1 MRHTTPTNSCGVD
14 HATFPR
20 SVDALRRTGEG
31 RVAGSRPAARN
42 GDTDGIACH
51 DRATLDRDER
61 PVPGDATEG
70 AGDVKKARRTARDL
84 VIWAV
89 LTGGIV
95 GLVLGWGIIGGVLIA
110 FAVWQLVLVAR
121 RDGGLFVD
129 QRAADRP
136 GRPTVS

>member
-1 MRHTTPTNSCGVD
+1 M
-14 HATFPR
+14 A
-20 SVDALRRTGEG
+20 DASEG
-31 RVAGSRPAARN
+31 RP
-42 GDTDGIACH
+42 
-51 DRATLDRDER
+51 
-61 PVPGDATEG
+61 
-70 AGDVKKARRTARDL
+70 GDVKKVRRTARDL

-95 GLVLGWGIIGGVLIA
+95 GLVFGWGIIGGVLIA

-136 GRPTVS
+136 GKPTVS